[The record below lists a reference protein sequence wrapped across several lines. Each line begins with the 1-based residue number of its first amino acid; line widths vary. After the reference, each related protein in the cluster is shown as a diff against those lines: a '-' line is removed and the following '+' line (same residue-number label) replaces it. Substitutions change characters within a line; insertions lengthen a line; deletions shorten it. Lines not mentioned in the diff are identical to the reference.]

1 MMPRLIACPDIAP
14 HSTPEMP
21 NRRKKKNKKNK
32 VTINM
37 HEDSIIV
44 RTPTAEQANEYNA
57 QKMHNVPTLLK
68 NVKMMVA
75 HF

>member
-1 MMPRLIACPDIAP
+1 
-14 HSTPEMP
+14 
-21 NRRKKKNKKNK
+21 
-32 VTINM
+32 M